1 MRLKN
6 DDINKKSD
14 LNKAINIT
22 KKHKKNNAKNKQV
35 SIILN
40 FNKQTLETITQ
51 NPRVIHAHA
60 PSLKCN
66 CGG

>member
-6 DDINKKSD
+6 DDINKKYH

-35 SIILN
+35 SIISN
-40 FNKQTLETITQ
+40 FNK
-51 NPRVIHAHA
+51 
-60 PSLKCN
+60 
-66 CGG
+66 

>member
-6 DDINKKSD
+6 DDINKKYD

-22 KKHKKNNAKNKQV
+22 KKHKQNNAKNKQV

-40 FNKQTLETITQ
+40 FNK
-51 NPRVIHAHA
+51 
-60 PSLKCN
+60 
-66 CGG
+66 

>member
-22 KKHKKNNAKNKQV
+22 KRHKKNNAKNKQV

-51 NPRVIHAHA
+51 NPRVIPQVAR
-60 PSLKCN
+60 
-66 CGG
+66 